1 MNRLQQM
8 GISFSIDDFGTGY
21 SSLSYLKVL
30 PIDEV
35 KIDKSFIGDLSDN
48 TNNQKMTSAII
59 SIAKSFDLNIV
70 AEGVETFEQIAF
82 LNRIGC
88 DIYQGFYFEEALPQ
102 MTFETKYIF

>member
-30 PIDEV
+30 PIAEV
-35 KIDKSFIGDLSDN
+35 KIDQSFIRDLSESKG
-48 TNNQKMTSAII
+48 NQNIIGAII
-59 SIAKSFDLNIV
+59 SIAKNFDLNIV
-70 AEGVETFEQIAF
+70 AEGIETFEQIAF

-88 DIYQGFYFEEALPQ
+88 DVYQGFYFQEALPK
-102 MTFETKYIF
+102 MTFEKQYIL